1 MAFAETLRQRVEV
14 EPFAVEG
21 ESLRLTISIGV
32 AEAEPGMT
40 GISDV
45 MKRAD
50 QALYDAKRSGRNRV
64 QSRQRKAAAT
74 SKAAAA

>member
-1 MAFAETLRQRVEV
+1 
-14 EPFAVEG
+14 
-21 ESLRLTISIGV
+21 
-32 AEAEPGMT
+32 MT

-64 QSRQRKAAAT
+64 QSRQRKAVAT